1 MKREDIQAL
10 MRLIRKER
18 KVDKRL
24 LRALRSDPGK
34 VPQLGV
40 EHRALAQ
47 EIDQLLPPAQD
58 PMIDL

>member
-1 MKREDIQAL
+1 MKPADIEAL
-10 MRLIRKER
+10 ARLIRKER

-24 LRALRSDPGK
+24 LRALRSNPEK

-40 EHRALAQ
+40 EHRALTH
-47 EIDQLLPPAQD
+47 EIYELLPPAPD